1 MFFNIYNMKYLKKFN
16 EGFENIYD
24 VDWKSVLPKTLT
36 IFKDGEHTFK
46 VGNIMKD
53 ADMVQVTYVNVKNEW
68 GVTDT
73 LEFDFYFEKI
83 DNSFKMNIDITWGDA
98 MASEFS
104 ITSPSK
110 VDVIEY
116 TSFNSKTDP
125 SNTIFALEE
134 QSLQEF
140 INFLN
145 KFDGFKIDRS
155 QFKFLDSDKDS
166 DKDSYHP

>member
-1 MFFNIYNMKYLKKFN
+1 MKYIKRFN
-16 EGFENIYD
+16 EGFESIYD

-36 IFKDGEHTFK
+36 ILKDGEHTFK

-53 ADMVQVTYVNVKNEW
+53 ADMVQVTYVNEKIEW

-73 LEFDFYFEKI
+73 LEFDFYFEKV
-83 DNSFKMNIDITWGDA
+83 DNFFKMHIDITWGDA

-134 QSLQEF
+134 NSLQEF
-140 INFLN
+140 VKFLN
-145 KFDGFKIDRS
+145 KFDGFKVDRS
-155 QFKFLDSDKDS
+155 QFNFLDS

>member
-16 EGFENIYD
+16 EESENIYD

-36 IFKDGEHTFK
+36 ILKDGKHTFK

-53 ADMVQVTYVNVKNEW
+53 ADMVQVTYVNEKIEW

-83 DNSFKMNIDITWGDA
+83 DNLFKIDIDITWGDL

-134 QSLQEF
+134 SSLQEF
-140 INFLN
+140 VNFLN
-145 KFDGFKIDRS
+145 KFDGFKVDRN
-155 QFKFLDSDKDS
+155 QFNFLDSDE
-166 DKDSYHP
+166 DSYYP

>member
-16 EGFENIYD
+16 EGFENIYE
-24 VDWKSVLPKTLT
+24 VDWKSVLPKKLT
-36 IFKDGEHTFK
+36 VLKDGEHTFK

-73 LEFDFYFEKI
+73 LEFDFYFEKV
-83 DNSFKMNIDITWGDA
+83 DNSFKMNIDITWGDL

-116 TSFNSKTDP
+116 TSFHSKTDP
-125 SNTIFALEE
+125 SNTIFSLEE
-134 QSLQEF
+134 KSLQEF
-140 INFLN
+140 VKFLN
-145 KFDGFKIDRS
+145 KFDNFKVDRS
-155 QFKFLDSDKDS
+155 QFNFLDS

>member
-24 VDWKSVLPKTLT
+24 VDWKSVLPKKLT
-36 IFKDGEHTFK
+36 ILKDGEHTFK

-73 LEFDFYFEKI
+73 LEFDFYFEKV
-83 DNSFKMNIDITWGDA
+83 DNVFKMDIDITWGDA

-116 TSFNSKTDP
+116 TSFHSKTDP
-125 SNTIFALEE
+125 SDTIFALEE
-134 QSLQEF
+134 RSLQEF
-140 INFLN
+140 VKFLN
-145 KFDGFKIDRS
+145 KFDGFKVDRN
-155 QFKFLDSDKDS
+155 QFNFLDSDKDL
-166 DKDSYHP
+166 YHP

>member
-16 EGFENIYD
+16 EGFENIYE

-36 IFKDGEHTFK
+36 ILKDGEHNFK
-46 VGNIMKD
+46 IGNIMKD
-53 ADMVQVTYVNVKNEW
+53 ADMVQVTYVNEESEW

-83 DNSFKMNIDITWGDA
+83 DNSFKINIDITWGDA

-116 TSFNSKTDP
+116 TSFHSKTDP
-125 SNTIFALEE
+125 SDTIFALEE

-145 KFDGFKIDRS
+145 KFDGFKVDRN
-155 QFKFLDSDKDS
+155 QFNFLDS

>member
-1 MFFNIYNMKYLKKFN
+1 MKYIKKFN
-16 EGFENIYD
+16 EGFENIYE
-24 VDWKSVLPKTLT
+24 VNWQSVLPKKLT
-36 IFKDGEHTFK
+36 ILKDGKHTFK

-53 ADMVQVTYVNVKNEW
+53 VDMIQVTYVNEKIEW

-73 LEFDFYFEKI
+73 LEFDFYFEKLNDKI
-83 DNSFKMNIDITWGDA
+83 KMDIDITWGDL

-116 TSFNSKTDP
+116 TSFHSKTDP

-134 QSLQEF
+134 SSLQEF
-140 INFLN
+140 VKFLN
-145 KFDGFKIDRS
+145 KFNGFKVDRN
-155 QFKFLDSDKDS
+155 QFNFLDS